1 MQRKSRQSTTPPPL
15 EMACLAALW
24 RLGQGS
30 VAEVREAIRPQID
43 CAYTTVQTS
52 VTRLWRRGEV
62 ERLPG
67 NWRIL
72 YRPVNAPDK
81 LRTAAVDELVRLYFG
96 GSREELK
103 AWLNDAATPAPE
115 ITTSS
120 FDPTLL

>member
-1 MQRKSRQSTTPPPL
+1 MPRKTRQSTTPPPL

-24 RLGQGS
+24 KLGQGS
-30 VAEVREAIRPQID
+30 VGDVREAIRPAIK

-52 VTRLWRRGEV
+52 LTRLWRRGEV

-72 YRPVNAPDK
+72 YRPVHEPDK
-81 LRTAAVDELVRLYFG
+81 LRAAAVDELVRLYFG
-96 GSREELK
+96 GSRDALK
-103 AWLNDAATPAPE
+103 AWLNGAPTSAPE
-115 ITTSS
+115 VPASS

>member
-1 MQRKSRQSTTPPPL
+1 MPRKPRQSPTPPPL

-24 RLGQGS
+24 KLGQAS
-30 VAEVREAIRPQID
+30 VADVREAIRPEID

-52 VTRLWRRGEV
+52 LTRLWRRGEV

-67 NWRIL
+67 HWRIL
-72 YRPVNAPDK
+72 YRPVNEPDK
-81 LRTAAVDELVRLYFG
+81 LRAAAVDELVRLYFG

-103 AWLNDAATPAPE
+103 AWLNGAPVPAPD
-115 ITTSS
+115 IPVSS

>member
-1 MQRKSRQSTTPPPL
+1 MPRKPRQPNTPPPL

-24 RLGQGS
+24 KLGQGS
-30 VAEVREAIRPQID
+30 VAEVREAIRPQVD

-67 NWRIL
+67 HWRIR
-72 YRPVNAPDK
+72 YRPVNNPDN
-81 LRTAAVDELVRLYFG
+81 LRAAAVEELVRLYFG

-103 AWLNDAATPAPE
+103 AWLNGSAEPAAEIPPA
-115 ITTSS
+115 S